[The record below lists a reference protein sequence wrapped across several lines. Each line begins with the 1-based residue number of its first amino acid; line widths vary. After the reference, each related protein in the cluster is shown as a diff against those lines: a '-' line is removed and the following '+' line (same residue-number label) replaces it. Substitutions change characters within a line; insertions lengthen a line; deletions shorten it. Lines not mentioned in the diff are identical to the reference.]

1 MHRSFNRAVRVYV
14 CGGSSGSQHS
24 RISLQYLSKYRINKI
39 FHVTLEVR
47 CHFRLNT
54 SLLLNI
60 KFPVVYEQ
68 IWTAPDFLQQLAR
81 IFNILISVT
90 KQRDPTIVHILAIVR
105 VSFVGVAVPRH
116 CPGNA
121 QVILT
126 EANRLTMTRV

>member
-1 MHRSFNRAVRVYV
+1 MN
-14 CGGSSGSQHS
+14 G
-24 RISLQYLSKYRINKI
+24 
-39 FHVTLEVR
+39 

-54 SLLLNI
+54 SKLLN
-60 KFPVVYEQ
+60 KHKVPAVYEL
-68 IWTAPDFLQQLAR
+68 WTAPDFLQQLAR

-105 VSFVGVAVPRH
+105 VSFVGVAVPRR

-126 EANRLTMTRV
+126 EANSLTMTRV